1 MKRIVYI
8 LIFSLFFCS
17 EYPQQYYKSMDRALE
32 MFETSETEADYLKV
46 SNLFYRISNAVKT
59 DWLSSYYYALCNAR
73 ISRFQDD
80 NDIKEIYLDKAL
92 DIINPYSIIDST
104 KLDSLAYSEINTL
117 KALIYAAKISSM
129 SSAMKYGPLS
139 GSSLEAALK
148 FYPKNP
154 RAYFLDGQGKYYMP
168 SFVGGGVDVALP
180 LLEKS
185 LKYYDGFEARKYWPN
200 WGREDCQLLYD
211 KALNYESE

>member
-1 MKRIVYI
+1 MIKIIYI
-8 LIFSLFFCS
+8 LIFSFLFS
-17 EYPQQYYKSMDRALE
+17 YDYSDKYYKSMDRALE
-32 MFETSETEADYLKV
+32 MFESSKTEADYLKA

-80 NDIKEIYLDKAL
+80 NDIKDIYLDKAL

-104 KLDSLAYSEINTL
+104 NLDSLAHSEINTL

-139 GSSLEAALK
+139 GSSLEIALK
-148 FYPKNP
+148 FYPNNP

-168 SFVGGGVDVALP
+168 SFVGGGMDIALP
-180 LLEKS
+180 LLEKA
-185 LKYYDGFEARKYWPN
+185 LKYYNDFKAKKYWPN
-200 WGREDCQLLYD
+200 WGKEDCQLLYD
-211 KALNYESE
+211 KGLNVESK